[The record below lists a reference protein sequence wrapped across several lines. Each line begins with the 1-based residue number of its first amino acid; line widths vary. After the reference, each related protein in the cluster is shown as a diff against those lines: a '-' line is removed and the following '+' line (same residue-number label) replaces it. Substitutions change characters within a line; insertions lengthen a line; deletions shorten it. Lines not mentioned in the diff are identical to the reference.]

1 MRIISKYISKE
12 HAFPFFMS
20 LGVILFLFILNIVM
34 KMMTR
39 FVGKGLDFVVILEF
53 FYLSMGWILALA
65 IPMSV
70 LVAALVAY
78 GRLSQDNEWSVLQS
92 GGVSIY
98 QIMVPGLVLAILL
111 SFGMMYF
118 HNNVLPEMNH
128 QSKILKRS
136 ITRKKP
142 LAVIEPGIFVS
153 DIPGFVIKAETVNN
167 EKNEI
172 YKVVVLESSSKN
184 RERRTITAER
194 GSIIYDEDIK
204 RYKIILYDG
213 EIANLDPK
221 KPDGYFRSKF
231 SKMELLKEVS
241 GIDFEVKDK
250 GRYGDREKS
259 VDSLRAK
266 ITRLKKKRA
275 SKIAISQV
283 EVEYYKKYALSFACI
298 IMFLVGAP
306 LGLMSGRGGMGA
318 SASMS
323 ILIFTI
329 YWFFLISG
337 EDLADRGKLDPLWAM
352 WNANI
357 IIGILS
363 LFLIRFASKGTKM
376 HFAFITNSI
385 AWVKRKFSQ
394 RHKGTE

>member
-1 MRIISKYISKE
+1 MI
-12 HAFPFFMS
+12 
-20 LGVILFLFILNIVM
+20 
-34 KMMTR
+34 
-39 FVGKGLDFVVILEF
+39 
-53 FYLSMGWILALA
+53 
-65 IPMSV
+65 
-70 LVAALVAY
+70 
-78 GRLSQDNEWSVLQS
+78 
-92 GGVSIY
+92 
-98 QIMVPGLVLAILL
+98 
-111 SFGMMYF
+111 
-118 HNNVLPEMNH
+118 
-128 QSKILKRS
+128 
-136 ITRKKP
+136 
-142 LAVIEPGIFVS
+142 
-153 DIPGFVIKAETVNN
+153 
-167 EKNEI
+167 
-172 YKVVVLESSSKN
+172 VLESSRKTN
-184 RERRTITAER
+184 ERRTITAER
-194 GSIIYDEDIK
+194 GSITYDQSIK

-213 EIANLDPK
+213 EIANLDTE

-231 SKMELLKEVS
+231 SRMELLKEVS

-275 SKIAISQV
+275 SKIAIAQV

-298 IMFLVGAP
+298 IMFMVGAP

-357 IIGILS
+357 LIGILS
-363 LFLIRFASKGTKM
+363 LFMIRLASKGVKL
-376 HFAFITNSI
+376 HFAFINNSI
-385 AWVKRKFSQ
+385 SWIKKKFLR
-394 RHKGTE
+394 RHKSIK

>member
-1 MRIISKYISKE
+1 MKIISKYISKE
-12 HAFPFFMS
+12 HVFPFFMS

-65 IPMSV
+65 VPMSV

-78 GRLSQDNEWSVLQS
+78 GRLSQDNEWSVIQS
-92 GGVSIY
+92 GGISIY
-98 QIMVPGLVLAILL
+98 QLMLPGLIWSLLL

-118 HNNVLPEMNH
+118 HNNILPEMNH
-128 QSKILKRS
+128 QSKILKSS

-142 LAVIEPGIFVS
+142 LAVIEPGIFVN
-153 DIPGFVIKAETVNN
+153 DIPGFVIKAEKVDN
-167 EKNEI
+167 EKNELI
-172 YKVVVLESSSKN
+172 KVVVLESSLSTN
-184 RERRTITAER
+184 ERRTITAEK
-194 GSIIYDEDIK
+194 GYITYEQDIK
-204 RYKIILYDG
+204 RYKIVLYDG

-250 GRYGDREKS
+250 GSYGDREKS

-266 ITRLKKKRA
+266 ITRLKNKRA

-337 EDLADRGKLDPLWAM
+337 EDLADRGKLDPMWAM

-363 LFLIRFASKGTKM
+363 LFMIRLASKGTKL
-376 HFAFITNSI
+376 HFAFITTPLGWI
-385 AWVKRKFSQ
+385 KRKFTS
-394 RHKGTE
+394 KSIE